1 MHLSQ
6 LAAKPKL
13 IEVIIESEEIIKEY
27 GEPLAFHT
35 WDRQPMETFMKLV
48 SLSGKDVPELFNVVK
63 TLILDSEGKE
73 ILTDDKVLPTNVL
86 MEVTN
91 KVTELLGKS

>member
-48 SLSGKDVPELFNVVK
+48 SLSGKDVRRIVHCADQIAV
-63 TLILDSEGKE
+63 LDSMQ
-73 ILTDDKVLPTNVL
+73 LVVCCRSTQ
-86 MEVTN
+86 
-91 KVTELLGKS
+91 